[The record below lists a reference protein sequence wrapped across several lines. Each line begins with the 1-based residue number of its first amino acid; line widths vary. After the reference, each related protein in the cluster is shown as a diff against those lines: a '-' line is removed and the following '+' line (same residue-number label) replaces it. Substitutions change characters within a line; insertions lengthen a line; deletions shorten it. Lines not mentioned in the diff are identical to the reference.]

1 MTARVAQID
10 IEVTDLESAKE
21 FYAKVFN
28 LKTSPAEIFGRA
40 ILEVEL
46 GSQVGVSLV
55 LKSTNQQSDVHNLKV
70 NEIKQIGHQTSSP
83 ISNSQG
89 VKIYFELANL
99 NQALES
105 AKLLKGKV
113 SDKVQI
119 EPNGRFSWIE
129 DPFGNQIFLYEKIKN
144 SFS

>member
-21 FYAKVFN
+21 FYGKVFN

-40 ILEVEL
+40 ILEVEI

-55 LKSTNQQSDVHNLKV
+55 LKSANQQSAGNDSKV
-70 NEIKQIGHQTSSP
+70 KENRQWDNQGSLP
-83 ISNSQG
+83 ISTNSQG
-89 VKIYFELANL
+89 VKVYFKVGNL

-105 AKLLKGKV
+105 AKLMKGET
-113 SDKVQI
+113 SDKIRI

-129 DPFGNQIFLYEKIKN
+129 DPFGNRVYVFESKN
-144 SFS
+144 Y

>member
-1 MTARVAQID
+1 MTAHVAQID

-55 LKSTNQQSDVHNLKV
+55 SKSTNHQSVGHDTKV
-70 NEIKQIGHQTSSP
+70 KEINQIDSGASSP
-83 ISNSQG
+83 SSKSPG
-89 VKIYFELANL
+89 VKVYFEVGNL
-99 NQALES
+99 SQALEI
-105 AKLLKGKV
+105 AKLLNGKV

-129 DPFGNQIFLYEKIKN
+129 DPFGNRIFLFEKIMN
-144 SFS
+144 NFS